1 MFAMGTVIDTALG
14 LLGGII
20 GIICGP
26 RLNKNL
32 QEALLTVVGI
42 SLIILGL
49 SNVFTG
55 MIYLEGNHLRT
66 QNIMLLLA
74 GLPLGTLI
82 GELFHIQNLLEHL
95 AEFIKKKTGNV
106 KDPQFVQ
113 AFLATT
119 CMIAIGAM
127 GILGCVQDALGGD
140 HSLLIGKGIIDL
152 ILVALMSASLGK
164 GAIFANVSMFLLQI
178 GLTALFSL
186 FGDMIYPSTLNRLTL
201 MGGVLIMCIGL
212 NVAFDKKIRVM
223 NLLPALVIALFWPW

>member
-1 MFAMGTVIDTALG
+1 MFALGTFIDTALG
-14 LLGGII
+14 LVGGII
-20 GIICGP
+20 GLICGP

-32 QEALLTVVGI
+32 QEVLLPVVGL

-49 SNVFTG
+49 SNILTG

-66 QNIMLLLA
+66 QNTMLLLA

-82 GELFHIQNLLEHL
+82 GEILHIQRSLEYL
-95 AEFIKKKTGNV
+95 AEFVKKKSGNT

-140 HSLLIGKGIIDL
+140 HSLLICKGIVDL
-152 ILVALMSASLGK
+152 ILVSLMSASLGK
-164 GAIFANVSMFLLQI
+164 GAIFANLPMFLLQI
-178 GLTALFSL
+178 SFTAIFSL
-186 FGDMIYPSTLNRLTL
+186 FGDMIYPKSLTNL
-201 MGGVLIMCIGL
+201 TMMGGILIMCIGL

-223 NLLPALVIALFWPW
+223 NLLPALLIALFWLW

>member
-74 GLPLGTLI
+74 G
-82 GELFHIQNLLEHL
+82 
-95 AEFIKKKTGNV
+95 
-106 KDPQFVQ
+106 
-113 AFLATT
+113 
-119 CMIAIGAM
+119 
-127 GILGCVQDALGGD
+127 
-140 HSLLIGKGIIDL
+140 KGIIDL

-164 GAIFANVSMFLLQI
+164 GAIFANVPMFLLQI